1 MDIALLDHLVVVPS
15 SAAQPLM
22 TECSSWFLTLAI
34 NIALLTEL
42 TRRTMRLRSCLNPLR

>member
-1 MDIALLDHLVVVPS
+1 MYIALVDHLVVVPS

-22 TECSSWFLTLAI
+22 TECSFCFLTLAI

-42 TRRTMRLRSCLNPLR
+42 TRRTTRL